1 MRIKNWTVDLRN
13 HIAAFQPTDS
23 KGSFATR
30 DGKQFAGT
38 HLIVD
43 FLQAINLDD
52 VERIKGA
59 LVEAVC
65 VTGATLLHIHL
76 HHFSKMGGVSGVA
89 VLAESHISI
98 HTWPQYGYAALDFFM
113 CGNCNPYL
121 AIPVLRCVLAPREV
135 KVQEFLRGEGLAFDC
150 ATVTD
155 AQTISPRARGE
166 ANGTEPRDISPSV
179 G

>member
-1 MRIKNWTVDLRN
+1 VSKNW
-13 HIAAFQPTDS
+13 IAELKNMVLEFRSASSPSTIPFSPLP

-52 VERIKGA
+52 VEHIKGA

-65 VTGATLLHIHL
+65 ATGATLLHIHL
-76 HHFSKMGGVSGVA
+76 HRFPIGGVSGVA

-98 HTWPQYGYAALDFFM
+98 HTWPQYGYAALDLFT

-135 KVQEFLRGEGLAFDC
+135 KVQEFLRGEGILL
-150 ATVTD
+150 
-155 AQTISPRARGE
+155 RE
-166 ANGTEPRDISPSV
+166 ANGTKPQDISPSA